1 MNAPFWRYRKRGRT
15 GSRPLIMRYSAAV
28 ILLAQTVFAQQE
40 TLFMAVLSV
49 FPSPQKTTSVAGFLA
64 STDQGRTWQRRG
76 WRDYNRVFYCEQA
89 ADGTIWCAC
98 GNGVLRSTDGGYRWR
113 TTTGWEVTEVLK
125 VKAADSRP
133 ALVFASTPYGIFRST
148 DAGERWL
155 KTVNGLRRPFS
166 SDICIDRS
174 DPRRIVAA
182 TEVGVYLSED
192 MGDHW
197 SLAGLEGTGVRVI
210 VQDPHEARRFWL
222 GTEEHGVFRSTDGGT
237 QWESCSEGLKHTTVY
252 AIGVDPV
259 TPGRIYLGT
268 WRGGIYVSSDT
279 GARWKQSS
287 LGLSDSAVHAVL
299 VLPSDPRVVFAGT
312 LDRGL
317 FRSTDSGGTWSYL
330 CQDGSQ
336 VWGLSARRKSGT
348 R

>member
-1 MNAPFWRYRKRGRT
+1 MRALLTRHRERRRSGPWRLLL
-15 GSRPLIMRYSAAV
+15 PCCLAFIV
-28 ILLAQTVFAQQE
+28 ITHTVFAQEE

-49 FPSPQKTTSVAGFLA
+49 FPTPQKTSSVAGFLA

-76 WRDYNRVFYCEQA
+76 WRDYNRVFFCEQA
-89 ADGTIWCAC
+89 ADGTIWCGC

-133 ALVFASTPYGIFRST
+133 SLVFASTPYGIFRST
-148 DAGERWL
+148 DAGESWA

-166 SDICIDRS
+166 GDLCIDRT

-210 VQDPHEARRFWL
+210 VQDPHEAQRFWL
-222 GTEEHGVFRSTDGGT
+222 GTEERGVFRSADGGRR
-237 QWESCSEGLKHTTVY
+237 WEACSEGLKHRTVY
-252 AIGVDPV
+252 AIDVDPT
-259 TPGRIYLGT
+259 TPGRVYLGT
-268 WRGGIYVSSDT
+268 WGGGVYVSSDH
-279 GARWKQSS
+279 GASWNQSS
-287 LGLSDSAVHAVL
+287 LGLTDTAVHAVL